1 MNAILSIIKAIPTA
15 LSIIQAL
22 VSLVKQLREMA
33 HKKAMEDMAKAETVE
48 EVKEALDDVAKNP

>member
-1 MNAILSIIKAIPTA
+1 MSTLLSVIRAIPTA
-15 LSIIQAL
+15 LSIIHAL
-22 VSLVKQLREMA
+22 VGLVKQLREMA

>member
-1 MNAILSIIKAIPTA
+1 MSAILSIIKAIPTA

-33 HKKAMEDMAKAETVE
+33 HKKAVEDMAKAETVE

>member
-1 MNAILSIIKAIPTA
+1 VNAILSIIKAIPTA

-22 VSLVKQLREMA
+22 FSLVKQLREMA
-33 HKKAMEDMAKAETVE
+33 HKKAMEDMAKAETIE

>member
-22 VSLVKQLREMA
+22 VSLVKQLREIA
-33 HKKAMEDMAKAETVE
+33 HRKAISDMAKAETVE

>member
-33 HKKAMEDMAKAETVE
+33 HKKAVEDMAKAETVE

>member
-33 HKKAMEDMAKAETVE
+33 HKKSMEDMAKAETVE

>member
-1 MNAILSIIKAIPTA
+1 MSAILSVIKAIPTA

>member
-15 LSIIQAL
+15 LSIIHAL
-22 VSLVKQLREMA
+22 VGLVKQLREMA

>member
-1 MNAILSIIKAIPTA
+1 MSTLLSVIRAIPTA

-33 HKKAMEDMAKAETVE
+33 HKKAVEDMAKAETVE

>member
-1 MNAILSIIKAIPTA
+1 MNAIVAIIKAIPTA

-33 HKKAMEDMAKAETVE
+33 HKKALENMDKAETKE
-48 EVKEALDDVAKNP
+48 QVKDALDDVAKNP

>member
-1 MNAILSIIKAIPTA
+1 MSIFKAIPTA

>member
-22 VSLVKQLREMA
+22 VSLVKQIREMA
-33 HKKAMEDMAKAETVE
+33 HKKALENMDKAETKE
-48 EVKEALDDVAKNP
+48 QVKDALDDVAKNP

>member
-1 MNAILSIIKAIPTA
+1 VNAILSIIKAIPTA

>member
-1 MNAILSIIKAIPTA
+1 MSTLLSVIRAIPTA

-33 HKKAMEDMAKAETVE
+33 HKKALENMEKAETKE
-48 EVKEALDDVAKNP
+48 QVKDALDDVAKNP

>member
-15 LSIIQAL
+15 ISIIQAL

-33 HKKAMEDMAKAETVE
+33 HKKATEDMAKAETVE
-48 EVKEALDDVAKNP
+48 EVKEALGDVAKNP